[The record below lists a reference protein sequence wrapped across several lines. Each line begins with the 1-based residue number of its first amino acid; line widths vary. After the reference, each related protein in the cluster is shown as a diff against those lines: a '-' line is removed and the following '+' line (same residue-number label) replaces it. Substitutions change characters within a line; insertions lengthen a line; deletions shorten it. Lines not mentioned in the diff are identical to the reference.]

1 MTESHCK
8 ILGRPQATCSA
19 SARATMV
26 SSKSLTPHL
35 EGGTLGE
42 VSKAPVSS
50 TCTHFH
56 TTDTHPGSAHAA
68 HAFSIRSEQDKSL
81 PSWVCILVAR
91 EAATSTNTAKKQ
103 ILQRAGSDQAGRK
116 REEGRP
122 GTGGS
127 SHRSW
132 CH

>member
-42 VSKAPVSS
+42 VSKAPVPS

-56 TTDTHPGSAHAA
+56 TTGTHPGSALCSA
-68 HAFSIRSEQDKSL
+68 HAFSTRSEQDKSL

-91 EAATSTNTAKKQ
+91 EAATSTKH
-103 ILQRAGSDQAGRK
+103 
-116 REEGRP
+116 REEANPAACRQ
-122 GTGGS
+122 
-127 SHRSW
+127 
-132 CH
+132 